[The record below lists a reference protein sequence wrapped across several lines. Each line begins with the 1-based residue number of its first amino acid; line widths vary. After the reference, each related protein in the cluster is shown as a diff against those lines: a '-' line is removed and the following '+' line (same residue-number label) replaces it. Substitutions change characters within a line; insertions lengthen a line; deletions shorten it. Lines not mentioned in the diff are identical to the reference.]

1 MNFIAHGFHSNRLH
15 ALVVYI
21 AGALSEVGGFSVKG
35 SHFDQERWTKAV
47 SVNGSLFHW
56 GGYQWNVCSVSWYF
70 ISFHIHLY
78 TSTVNISIYPCY
90 DIIFY
95 KSSII
100 TGMPFKNT
108 FAFCFKFPNVCFS
121 ATRGLEVHVAGLEV
135 PHCRGG
141 VDPASDW
148 TRWSRGVDAFFCVS
162 QRWVSLAVS
171 KKWMNWSF
179 CEIVYMSMC
188 FCHGTIGF
196 CFMHFRVFCSFVA
209 CLERSV
215 IGTRTR
221 WLRDSDLARNP
232 IG

>member
-1 MNFIAHGFHSNRLH
+1 MLLTWWFRHMVGGLLPSEKHIIAVALQNWERQGGGQIKETGYEDLKNRNTLWILFAHGFHSNRLH
-15 ALVVYI
+15 ALVVYL

-47 SVNGSLFHW
+47 SVNGSFFHW

-78 TSTVNISIYPCY
+78 TSTINISIYPCY
-90 DIIFY
+90 DIIFC

-108 FAFCFKFPNVCFS
+108 FAKCFKFPNDLLFS
-121 ATRGLEVHVAGLEV
+121 YPWDLMFFRGLEVHVAGFEV

-148 TRWSRGVDAFFCVS
+148 TRVQPRG
-162 QRWVSLAVS
+162 
-171 KKWMNWSF
+171 
-179 CEIVYMSMC
+179 
-188 FCHGTIGF
+188 
-196 CFMHFRVFCSFVA
+196 
-209 CLERSV
+209 
-215 IGTRTR
+215 
-221 WLRDSDLARNP
+221 
-232 IG
+232 

>member
-1 MNFIAHGFHSNRLH
+1 MKISRIETLCEFAHGFHSNRLH
-15 ALVVYI
+15 TSVVYI

-47 SVNGSLFHW
+47 SVNGSFFHW

-108 FAFCFKFPNVCFS
+108 FAFCFKFPNDLLFS
-121 ATRGLEVHVAGLEV
+121 YVFRGLEVHVAGLEV

-148 TRWSRGVDAFFCVS
+148 ISSPAAGVDAFFFVS
-162 QRWVSLAVS
+162 QKMGFVGQKIKFFFW
-171 KKWMNWSF
+171 KHGMNWSS

-188 FCHGTIGF
+188 FTMG
-196 CFMHFRVFCSFVA
+196 
-209 CLERSV
+209 L
-215 IGTRTR
+215 
-221 WLRDSDLARNP
+221 
-232 IG
+232 